1 MGKVV
6 LEGMEFFGYHGV
18 YPEENLLGN
27 RFRVDLELQTNFK
40 VAMETDRLE
49 GTIDYAQLYTL
60 VKARM
65 DKQVKLLEHLGY
77 GIVQDIRAAYPEVNH
92 IRITLKK
99 QQPAIGGLVDFSG
112 VTLSYPEDFS

>member
-1 MGKVV
+1 
-6 LEGMEFFGYHGV
+6 
-18 YPEENLLGN
+18 
-27 RFRVDLELQTNFK
+27 
-40 VAMETDRLE
+40 
-49 GTIDYAQLYTL
+49 
-60 VKARM
+60 
-65 DKQVKLLEHLGY
+65 LGY

>member
-1 MGKVV
+1 MGKVM

-18 YPEENLLGN
+18 YPEENVLGN
-27 RFRVDLELQTNFK
+27 RFTVDLELHTNFQ

-49 GTIDYAQLYTL
+49 GTIDYAQLYNL

-65 DKQVKLLEHLGY
+65 DRPVKLLEHLGY
-77 GIVQDIRAAYPEVNH
+77 GIVQDIRAAFPEVDQ

-112 VTLSYPEDFS
+112 VSLSYPEDFT